1 MFMKKGLLLLAVV
14 VVVGLCASS
23 VFAVIGP
30 PTAGLNKGQ
39 WSGGF
44 DYSYSKQGLDKT
56 TLKGTYFS
64 TDAGVPQSTSTN
76 LKFKHLKTQRYYGT
90 IGYGIDDWWEL
101 NVSLGISDV
110 KDTYKQ
116 VKVGKVYEWIGI
128 NLDNDLA
135 WGWGTKVTFAR
146 QDKIDWGV
154 AFQMNWLDTSM
165 SYDTTESSGTELYHR
180 TPSLS
185 TYDLLVAVGP
195 TVDMGGWKLYGG
207 PFYYYLNGDLDSKVI
222 GYESGVFDFI
232 DKESGDLRAKDNFGG
247 FIGAQVD
254 LTNSIVWTVE
264 VSAQQ
269 NGWGLGTGIA
279 FKF

>member
-1 MFMKKGLLLLAVV
+1 MIMKKGLLLLAVV

-39 WSGGF
+39 WSAGF
-44 DYSYSKQGLDKT
+44 DYSYSTQGLDTT
-56 TLKGTYFS
+56 TLKGTYAPES
-64 TDAGVPQSTSTN
+64 GVYPTHTH
-76 LKFKHLKTQRYYGT
+76 LKFKDLETQRYYGT

-101 NVSLGISDV
+101 NGSLGMADV

-116 VKVGKVYEWIGI
+116 VGGTEWIGI

-135 WGWGTKVTFAR
+135 WGWGTKITFAK
-146 QDKIDWGV
+146 QDKVNWGV
-154 AFQMNWLDTSM
+154 AVQMNWLDTSM

-195 TVDMGGWKLYGG
+195 TIDMGGWKLYGG
-207 PFYYYLNGDLDSKVI
+207 PFYYYLNGDLDSKVV
-222 GYESGVFDFI
+222 GYDEGGFDFI

-254 LTNSIVWTVE
+254 LTNGIVWTAE
-264 VSAQQ
+264 FSAQQ

-279 FKF
+279 CKF